1 MATGNM
7 ALAQSVAPRES
18 EVVPALAALPQ
29 PVDPTHS
36 VHQTPKEVSTPTTAA
51 AAKVTATEKPK
62 DYVITITADAV
73 LEKACKFFHHLLTK
87 AEDPRK
93 MAILIE
99 EYMDAMVSCSAL
111 HGFYTCVM
119 LVLLISH
126 VPLGRG

>member
-1 MATGNM
+1 M

-18 EVVPALAALPQ
+18 ETVPALAALPQ
-29 PVDPTHS
+29 PVDPAHS
-36 VHQTPKEVSTPTTAA
+36 VQQTPKDVSTPSTTAA

-99 EYMDAMVSCSAL
+99 EYMDSMVSCSAW
-111 HGFYTCVM
+111 HGFYMCVM